1 MTGFITKAAT
11 WLGERRALV
20 GALAVGGLAAV
31 LYARTVNLGFF
42 GDDPS
47 GHFRWIEQVPWPQ
60 WFTSSP
66 AFFLRPLVFVV
77 YRLLWLILGGY
88 SAPAYHLVPLLLHVS
103 NTVMLGLLGASLTRR
118 NAFGWLAALLFA
130 TFPLSHEAVAGADA
144 LAHPLVT
151 FWALLAVLLYARG
164 RRTGSKPYLWAVWPV
179 VLLGLLTHENGLIIP
194 VLILS
199 LELIYF
205 PPRTVRDL
213 LRSPALYYFA
223 LPALYL
229 LWWLRIPKTTT
240 AAPHT
245 FGAVLQNTL
254 PFLQAAAYPLLPFI
268 RLQVT
273 DWLLLIALVFA
284 SLAATYAAA
293 RALGTVR
300 LWLFALVW
308 AAIAAIPSILFLD
321 WDYLH
326 GAPHLYYLAAVGV
339 ALLWAAVP
347 LGVARLAKGS
357 VARRAAADGAAAL
370 LVAAMLLPPVR
381 FIQCHLDL
389 WVQAT
394 RLVRLVSARASTAP
408 AGRDLI
414 YVNLPAYFTSNP
426 QHPRGCPST
435 YPFVTTGVVIFPPY
449 ADLREFIR
457 VNGGPDRPA
466 RAITLADYDP
476 DWPPRYGDPLA
487 MTTMRDTL
495 QRNQVYVFEIG
506 NWSLRDLSAVWEPD
520 APRTQPPVALF
531 GDALALEAAAAQQDP
546 GQLVVTLKWRLQS
559 VPSQP
564 LTAFV
569 HVYDSAGRLLAQHD
583 GPLGRSGAPA
593 DYVPASAWQAGDRI
607 QDVHAIPLQS
617 PLPSDGY
624 TIAVGLYDS
633 ATVQRLTARTPEG
646 AALPDNLYMV
656 GR

>member
-1 MTGFITKAAT
+1 MRGFFTRAAA
-11 WLGERRALV
+11 WPSKHRALV

-31 LYARTVNLGFF
+31 LYARTVTLGFF

-77 YRLLWLILGGY
+77 YKLIWLLMGGY
-88 SAPAYHLVPLLLHVS
+88 SAPAYHLVPLLLHVA

-118 NAFGWLAALLFA
+118 NAYGWLAALLFA

-151 FWALLAVLLYARG
+151 FWALLAVLLYERG

-179 VLLGLLTHENGLIIP
+179 VLLGLLTHENGLMIP
-194 VLILS
+194 VFILS
-199 LELIYF
+199 LELIYYR
-205 PPRTVRDL
+205 PRAARDL
-213 LRSPALYYFA
+213 MRSPTLHYFA
-223 LPALYL
+223 LPVLYL
-229 LWWLRIPKTTT
+229 IWWLRIPKTAT

-245 FGAVLQNTL
+245 FGAVLHNTL
-254 PFLQAAAYPLLPFI
+254 PFLQAAVYPLLPFV

-273 DWLLLIALVFA
+273 DWAWLAVLVVA
-284 SLAATYAAA
+284 SLAGTYAAA

-300 LWLFALVW
+300 MWLFAIVW
-308 AAIAAIPSILFLD
+308 MAIAALPSILFLD

-347 LGVARLAKGS
+347 LAVAGLAKGPA
-357 VARRAAADGAAAL
+357 ARRA
-370 LVAAMLLPPVR
+370 VAAGATAVLVIAMVLPPLR
-381 FIQCHLDL
+381 FVACHLDL
-389 WVQAT
+389 WDQAT
-394 RLVRLVSARASTAP
+394 RLVRLVSERASAAP
-408 AGRDLI
+408 AGRGLV
-414 YVNLPAYFTSNP
+414 YVNLPAFFTSNS
-426 QHPRGCPST
+426 QHPDGCPSS

-449 ADLREFIR
+449 ADLRDFIR

-466 RAITLADYDP
+466 RAVTVPEYDAG
-476 DWPPRYGDPLA
+476 WPPRYGDPLPLA
-487 MTTMRDTL
+487 DMRDTL
-495 QRNQVYVFEIG
+495 QHNQVYVFEVG
-506 NWSLRDLSAVWEPD
+506 DWSLRDLSAAWEPN
-520 APRTQPPVALF
+520 APQVQPPLAVF
-531 GDALALEAAAAQQDP
+531 GDALVLEAADARQEP
-546 GQLVVTLKWRLQS
+546 GQLIVSLKWRFQK

-569 HVYDSAGRLLAQHD
+569 HVYDSAGKLLAQHD

-593 DYVPASAWQAGDRI
+593 DYAPSSLWQAGDAI
-607 QDVHAIPLQS
+607 QDVHTIPLQS

-624 TIAVGLYDS
+624 TIAAGLYDP
-633 ATVQRLTARTPEG
+633 ATVERVAARTPEG
-646 AALPDNLYMV
+646 AALPDNLYV
-656 GR
+656 VAP